1 MNAPLLEVAALR
13 YAYHLAQPVLQ
24 SASLAVHAG
33 TVTAILGPNGVGKT
47 TLLKLILGLLT
58 PLAGSIKLAGMPLAH
73 YSRQQLAQQIAWV
86 PQQEAIS
93 FPFSVL
99 EYVLLGRAPYLR
111 PFAQP
116 GAYDRKL
123 AFAALQEVGLESLQE
138 RTVTELSGGQ
148 KQLVTIARA
157 LAQAARLMLLDEPTA
172 SLDLSNRGRVLALI
186 RQLAQ
191 HQRAVIFTTHDPNS
205 AAAVAD
211 QLILVKQGQVLAA
224 GPTEQLLEAE
234 LLSAT
239 YGVPVQV
246 AELAGKRVVLDAPVQ
261 L

>member
-1 MNAPLLEVAALR
+1 MSAPLLELVGLR
-13 YAYHLAQPVLQ
+13 FAYTASEPVLHGV
-24 SASLAVHAG
+24 SLRVDCG
-33 TVTAILGPNGVGKT
+33 SVTAILGPNGVGKT

-58 PLAGSIKLAGMPLAH
+58 PQAGEIRLAGRPLAS
-73 YSRQQLAQQIAWV
+73 YRRQQLAQQIAWV

-116 GAYDRKL
+116 GADDRRL
-123 AFAALQEVGLESLQE
+123 ALAALQEVGLEPLQE
-138 RTVTELSGGQ
+138 RPITELSGGQ

-186 RQLAQ
+186 RQLAK

-211 QLILVKQGQVLAA
+211 QLMLVKQGQVLAA

-246 AELAGKRVVLDAPVQ
+246 AELAGRRVVLEGAWP
-261 L
+261 